1 MINMNNSIKAAAVL
15 GGIAVLAGAFGA
27 HGLKAVLSEHSLE
40 VWRTAVLYQF
50 VHALALL
57 GLSFVPAEQPWRLS
71 FWAWIV
77 GALLFSGSLYALA
90 LGAPSALG
98 AITPVGGLAFCVGW
112 FNLLRIRAVK
122 V

>member
-1 MINMNNSIKAAAVL
+1 MNNSIKAAAIL
-15 GGIAVLAGAFGA
+15 GGIAVLTGAFGA
-27 HGLKAVLSEHSLE
+27 HGLKAVSSEHSLE
-40 VWRTAVLYQF
+40 IWRTAVLYQF

-57 GLSFVPAEQPWRLS
+57 GLSFAPAKQPWGLS
-71 FWAWIV
+71 FWAWIL

-112 FNLLRIRAVK
+112 FNLLRFRVVEI
-122 V
+122 